1 MSFCSWCDKKFYA
14 KSSKQIYCSPE
25 CRQEASKE
33 KIFERYEIEKRRKR
47 VGRDKKCAGGCG
59 TYLSIYNDVGMCD
72 NCLINKKKFNNFIKE
87 LKGYFEYK
95 QE

>member
-1 MSFCSWCDKKFYA
+1 MSFCSWCDHEFYQ
-14 KSSKQIYCSPE
+14 KSSKQIYCGPE

-33 KIFERYEIEKRRKR
+33 KILERYEIEKRRKR
-47 VGRDKKCAGGCG
+47 VGRDKKCAGDCG

-87 LKGYFEYK
+87 LKGYFEYQ